1 MAVIAYQ
8 YRGDLVDQIHRGH
21 IAVTDHTGKILW
33 KLGDPECLTF
43 ARSSAKPLQAIPV
56 AESGALEHY
65 GITPQELAVIC
76 SSHNGEPFHVKAV
89 ESILHKA
96 GLSPDQLCCGAEY
109 PMYVPAEDALKIA
122 GIPRAP
128 IYCDCSG
135 KHAGM
140 LITARHF
147 GESLENYTALEH
159 PVQQRILSVFA
170 EMCGVETSEV
180 HLAVDGCG
188 VPVHALPLY
197 RLAQGYARMSL
208 PTLFAPTRATV
219 IRRITSAMT
228 AHPEMVAG
236 TDRICTQ
243 LMAAF
248 GDRIFC
254 KSGASAFY
262 AVGIKDKGIGIA
274 LKMEDGASSIVPYAI
289 LCPAITTKTFTTTT
303 MPLWAARSW
312 PFNWSRSANGKDCT
326 QKQSASVL
334 LPESSINKATRL
346 AGGFVY
352 VGMVLRIKR
361 FPDFRA

>member
-8 YRGDLVDQIHRGH
+8 YRGELVDQIHRGH
-21 IAVTDHTGKILW
+21 IAVTDHTGRILW
-33 KLGDPECLTF
+33 KLGDPERLTF

-89 ESILHKA
+89 ESILRKA

-180 HLAVDGCG
+180 QLAVDGCG
-188 VPVHALPLY
+188 VPVHA
-197 RLAQGYARMSL
+197 
-208 PTLFAPTRATV
+208 TL
-219 IRRITSAMT
+219 RRITSAMT

-236 TDRICTQ
+236 TDRVCTQ

-289 LCPAITTKTFTTTT
+289 L
-303 MPLWAARSW
+303 
-312 PFNWSRSANGKDCT
+312 
-326 QKQSASVL
+326 SVL
-334 LPESSINKATRL
+334 TQLGVITPEEACSLPRYHDKNLYNNHHAVVGRTEL
-346 AGGFVY
+346 AFQ
-352 VGMVLRIKR
+352 LEP
-361 FPDFRA
+361 FC

>member
-21 IAVTDHTGKILW
+21 IAVTDHTGRILW
-33 KLGDPECLTF
+33 KLGDPERLTF

-96 GLSPDQLCCGAEY
+96 GLSPDQLCCGSEY

-140 LITARHF
+140 LITARHL
-147 GESLENYTALEH
+147 GESLEGYTALEH

-170 EMCGVETSEV
+170 EMCGVETSDV
-180 HLAVDGCG
+180 QLAV
-188 VPVHALPLY
+188 
-197 RLAQGYARMSL
+197 YANAAAVGSEMTRTTSRP
-208 PTLFAPTRATV
+208 PTLFAPTRAATL
-219 IRRITSAMT
+219 RRITSAMT

-289 LCPAITTKTFTTTT
+289 L
-303 MPLWAARSW
+303 
-312 PFNWSRSANGKDCT
+312 
-326 QKQSASVL
+326 SVL
-334 LPESSINKATRL
+334 TQLGVITPEEACSLPRYHDKNLYNNHHAVVGRTEL
-346 AGGFVY
+346 AFQ
-352 VGMVLRIKR
+352 LEQLC
-361 FPDFRA
+361 

>member
-21 IAVTDHTGKILW
+21 IAVTDHTGRILW
-33 KLGDPECLTF
+33 KLGDPERLTF

-96 GLSPDQLCCGAEY
+96 GLSPDQLCCGSEY

-140 LITARHF
+140 LITARHL
-147 GESLENYTALEH
+147 GESLEGYTALEH

-170 EMCGVETSEV
+170 EMCGVETSDV
-180 HLAVDGCG
+180 QLAVDGCG

-208 PTLFAPTRATV
+208 P
-219 IRRITSAMT
+219 
-228 AHPEMVAG
+228 
-236 TDRICTQ
+236 Q

-289 LCPAITTKTFTTTT
+289 L
-303 MPLWAARSW
+303 
-312 PFNWSRSANGKDCT
+312 
-326 QKQSASVL
+326 SVL
-334 LPESSINKATRL
+334 TQLGVITPEEACSLPRYHDKNLYNNHHAVVGRTEL
-346 AGGFVY
+346 AFQ
-352 VGMVLRIKR
+352 LEQLC
-361 FPDFRA
+361 

>member
-21 IAVTDHTGKILW
+21 IAVTDHTGRILW
-33 KLGDPECLTF
+33 KLGDPERLTF

-96 GLSPDQLCCGAEY
+96 GLSPDQLCCGSEY

-140 LITARHF
+140 LITARHL
-147 GESLENYTALEH
+147 GESLEGYTALEH

-170 EMCGVETSEV
+170 EMCGVETSDV
-180 HLAVDGCG
+180 QLAVDGCG

-208 PTLFAPTRATV
+208 PTLFAPTRAATL
-219 IRRITSAMT
+219 RRITSAMT

-289 LCPAITTKTFTTTT
+289 LSVLTQLGVITPGKPALCPATTTKTFTTTT
-303 MPLWAARSW
+303 TPSWAAPSW
-312 PFNWSRSANGKDCT
+312 PFNWSSSANDINTVT
-326 QKQSASVL
+326 QSV
-334 LPESSINKATRL
+334 
-346 AGGFVY
+346 
-352 VGMVLRIKR
+352 RIV
-361 FPDFRA
+361 

>member
-33 KLGDPECLTF
+33 KLGDPERLTF

-96 GLSPDQLCCGAEY
+96 GLSPDQLCCGSEY

-140 LITARHF
+140 LITARHL
-147 GESLENYTALEH
+147 GESLENYISPEH

-170 EMCGVETSEV
+170 EMCGVETSDV
-180 HLAVDGCG
+180 QLAVDGCG

-208 PTLFAPTRATV
+208 PTLFAPTRAA
-219 IRRITSAMT
+219 ILRRITSAMT

-274 LKMEDGASSIVPYAI
+274 LKNGGRRLLHRPVCHPLGSH
-289 LCPAITTKTFTTTT
+289 PARRHH
-303 MPLWAARSW
+303 AGGS
-312 PFNWSRSANGKDCT
+312 
-326 QKQSASVL
+326 L
-334 LPESSINKATRL
+334 LPAPLSRQKSLQQPPRRRGPHR
-346 AGGFVY
+346 AGLSAGAALLTVWPAH
-352 VGMVLRIKR
+352 KN
-361 FPDFRA
+361 RAYLSPHQKTV

>member
-21 IAVTDHTGKILW
+21 IAVTDHTGRILW
-33 KLGDPECLTF
+33 KLGDPERLTF

-96 GLSPDQLCCGAEY
+96 GLSPDQLCCGSEY

-140 LITARHF
+140 LITARHL
-147 GESLENYTALEH
+147 GESLEGYTALEH

-170 EMCGVETSEV
+170 EMCGVETSDV
-180 HLAVDGCG
+180 QLAVDGCG

-208 PTLFAPTRATV
+208 PTLFAPTRAATL
-219 IRRITSAMT
+219 RRITSAMT

-236 TDRICTQ
+236 TSAARRASVNRGRSILRPFFGTVTKKPSSFPCSSRQAPSTAAISSCSASS
-243 LMAAF
+243 AAF
-248 GDRIFC
+248 SC
-254 KSGASAFY
+254 KA
-262 AVGIKDKGIGIA
+262 
-274 LKMEDGASSIVPYAI
+274 ASSAVHGGVRDVSRNQLRRRLQPFSRKWP
-289 LCPAITTKTFTTTT
+289 LCPA
-303 MPLWAARSW
+303 S
-312 PFNWSRSANGKDCT
+312 
-326 QKQSASVL
+326 
-334 LPESSINKATRL
+334 
-346 AGGFVY
+346 
-352 VGMVLRIKR
+352 
-361 FPDFRA
+361 

>member
-21 IAVTDHTGKILW
+21 IAVTDHTGRILW
-33 KLGDPECLTF
+33 KLGDPERLTF

-96 GLSPDQLCCGAEY
+96 GLSPDQLCCGSEY

-140 LITARHF
+140 LITARHL
-147 GESLENYTALEH
+147 GESLEGYTALEH

-170 EMCGVETSEV
+170 E
-180 HLAVDGCG
+180 
-188 VPVHALPLY
+188 
-197 RLAQGYARMSL
+197 
-208 PTLFAPTRATV
+208 
-219 IRRITSAMT
+219 
-228 AHPEMVAG
+228 
-236 TDRICTQ
+236 
-243 LMAAF
+243 
-248 GDRIFC
+248 
-254 KSGASAFY
+254 
-262 AVGIKDKGIGIA
+262 
-274 LKMEDGASSIVPYAI
+274 
-289 LCPAITTKTFTTTT
+289 
-303 MPLWAARSW
+303 
-312 PFNWSRSANGKDCT
+312 
-326 QKQSASVL
+326 
-334 LPESSINKATRL
+334 
-346 AGGFVY
+346 
-352 VGMVLRIKR
+352 
-361 FPDFRA
+361 

>member
-33 KLGDPECLTF
+33 KLGDPERLTF

-96 GLSPDQLCCGAEY
+96 GLSPDQLCCGSEY

-140 LITARHF
+140 LITARHL
-147 GESLENYTALEH
+147 GESLEGY
-159 PVQQRILSVFA
+159 
-170 EMCGVETSEV
+170 
-180 HLAVDGCG
+180 GCG
-188 VPVHALPLY
+188 VAAGKAPGPALYHSGLDL
-197 RLAQGYARMSL
+197 RISQTKTA
-208 PTLFAPTRATV
+208 PTLKKRRGCSYMYAP
-219 IRRITSAMT
+219 
-228 AHPEMVAG
+228 G
-236 TDRICTQ
+236 
-243 LMAAF
+243 
-248 GDRIFC
+248 
-254 KSGASAFY
+254 KSNGM
-262 AVGIKDKGIGIA
+262 K
-274 LKMEDGASSIVPYAI
+274 SSGQV
-289 LCPAITTKTFTTTT
+289 
-303 MPLWAARSW
+303 
-312 PFNWSRSANGKDCT
+312 
-326 QKQSASVL
+326 
-334 LPESSINKATRL
+334 E
-346 AGGFVY
+346 
-352 VGMVLRIKR
+352 
-361 FPDFRA
+361 